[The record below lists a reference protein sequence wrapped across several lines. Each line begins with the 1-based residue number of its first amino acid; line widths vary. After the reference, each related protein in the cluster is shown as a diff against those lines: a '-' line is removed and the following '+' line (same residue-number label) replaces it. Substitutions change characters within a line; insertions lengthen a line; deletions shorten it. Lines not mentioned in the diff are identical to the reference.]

1 MYFDAL
7 TLTAVADELR
17 ATILGGR
24 VQRVLLP
31 GPLSIG
37 LEVYAQRQRYQLLA
51 SADPQVARV
60 HLVRAR
66 LSRGV
71 EQATPLLLLLRKYVL
86 GGRII
91 AIEQP
96 PLERILVLSIAKE
109 TARRNHLESQ
119 IPPEAIPTEDESAED
134 ESAEDESADT
144 EYNDASPPSAAD
156 PDQPALC
163 CELIIEP
170 MDRRSNIILVD
181 DDNLILDSVKRVT
194 PEMSR
199 RVILPRHVY
208 ELPPR
213 QEKRNPQTATAAGMA
228 TLLESGARSLTRAIV
243 SAYRGVSPQVAREA
257 VYRALGRPDAEL
269 SAALPLEAPA
279 SHLRE
284 LFTAPWQPTLA
295 FDEDRPQAYAPYLLT
310 HLNGAAP
317 QPGISVALET
327 FYAAR
332 ESVTAHRRHRE
343 RVQQQL
349 TEARDR
355 LQHQQSQL
363 VAELERAQH
372 LEQQR
377 WEGEMIL
384 GFMHTLSPGQQ
395 TLEVE
400 GQTIKLDPDRSPLEA
415 AQARFR
421 AVDKA
426 KSALE
431 GVPERLK
438 TTEQQLAG
446 LEELLA
452 LLALTD
458 VREQIDQIAQ
468 EAAEQGYL
476 KPAHARAGAGRRG
489 KPRTPRL
496 KPLHLVSS
504 DGFDIFVGRSSEQNA
519 EVTFRIGQP
528 DDIWLHVR
536 TIPGG
541 HVIVRSGG
549 RDIPERTLEEAAG
562 LAAYFSGVR
571 HETAVDVDLSR
582 RKGVRK
588 VSGGPPGLVTYQAER
603 TLRVAPLPPWE
614 KQPEQRSP

>member
-31 GPLSIG
+31 SPLSIG
-37 LEVYAQRQRYQLLA
+37 LEIYAQRQRYQLLA

-119 IPPEAIPTEDESAED
+119 IAPEAIPTEDESAED
-134 ESAEDESADT
+134 EVADT
-144 EYNDASPPSAAD
+144 EDDAEPPPAAAD
-156 PDQPALC
+156 PNQPALQ
-163 CELIIEP
+163 CELVIEP

-213 QEKRNPQTATAAGMA
+213 QEKRNPQTTTAAGMA
-228 TLLESGARSLTRAIV
+228 ALLESGARSLTRAIV
-243 SAYRGVSPQVAREA
+243 GAYRGISPQVAREA
-257 VYRALGRPDAEL
+257 VYRALGHPDAEL
-269 SAALPLEAPA
+269 SPALPLEDLA

-295 FDEDRPQAYAPYLLT
+295 FEEERPQAYAPYLLT
-310 HLNGAAP
+310 HLSGAAP
-317 QPGISVALET
+317 QPGMSVALET

-332 ESVTAHRRHRE
+332 ESVTAHRQRRE

-349 TEARDR
+349 AEARDR
-355 LQHQQSQL
+355 LQHQQRQL

-400 GQTIKLDPDRSPLEA
+400 GQTINLDPDRSPLEE

-438 TTEQQLAG
+438 ATEQQLAG

-468 EAAEQGYL
+468 EAEEQGYIR
-476 KPAHARAGAGRRG
+476 PAHARAGAGRRG

-603 TLRVAPLPPWE
+603 TLRVAPRPPWE
-614 KQPEQRSP
+614 GQPGQRSK

>member
-91 AIEQP
+91 AIDQP

-119 IPPEAIPTEDESAED
+119 IPPEAIPSEDESAED
-134 ESAEDESADT
+134 ASVEDEEDD
-144 EYNDASPPSAAD
+144 EQPPIAAD
-156 PDQPALC
+156 PDQPPLQ
-163 CELIIEP
+163 CELVIEP
-170 MDRRSNIILVD
+170 MDRRSNIILID

-194 PEMSR
+194 PEMSQ

-228 TLLESGARSLTRAIV
+228 ALVESGARSLTRAIV
-243 SAYRGVSPQVAREA
+243 GAYRGVSPQVAREA
-257 VYRALGRPDAEL
+257 VYRALGHPDAEL
-269 SAALPLEAPA
+269 SAVLPMEELAT
-279 SHLRE
+279 HLRE
-284 LFTAPWQPTLA
+284 LFTPPWQPTLA
-295 FDEDRPQAYAPYLLT
+295 VAEEQPQAYAPYLLT
-310 HLNGAAP
+310 HRSGAAP

-332 ESVTAHRRHRE
+332 ESVTAHRQRRE

-355 LQHQQSQL
+355 LQHQQRQL
-363 VAELERAQH
+363 ATELERAQH

-400 GQTIKLDPDRSPLEA
+400 GQTIKLDPERSPLEA

-438 TTEQQLAG
+438 ATEQQLAG

-468 EAAEQGYL
+468 EAEEQGYIR
-476 KPAHARAGAGRRG
+476 PAQARAGAGRRG

-549 RDIPERTLEEAAG
+549 RDIPERTLQEAAG

-603 TLRVAPLPPWE
+603 TLRVAPLPPWAG
-614 KQPEQRSP
+614 QPGQRSE

>member
-31 GPLSIG
+31 GTLSIG
-37 LEVYAQRQRYQLLA
+37 LEVYARRQRYQLLA

-109 TARRNHLESQ
+109 TTRRNHPEPR
-119 IPPEAIPTEDESAED
+119 IAPEAIPYEDESDDTVYDD
-134 ESAEDESADT
+134 EH
-144 EYNDASPPSAAD
+144 PPFEAD
-156 PDQPALC
+156 PDQPPLR

-170 MDRRSNIILVD
+170 MDRRSNIILVN
-181 DDNLILDSVKRVT
+181 DDNLVLDSVKRVT
-194 PEMSR
+194 PRMSQ
-199 RVILPRHVY
+199 RVILPHHVY
-208 ELPPR
+208 ELPPG
-213 QEKRNPQTATAAGMA
+213 QQKRNPQTATAAGIA
-228 TLLESGARSLTRAIV
+228 ALIESGARSLTRAIV
-243 SAYRGVSPQVAREA
+243 GAYRGVSPQVAREA
-257 VYRALGRPDAEL
+257 VYRALGHPDAEL
-269 SAALPLEAPA
+269 SPTLPMEALAM
-279 SHLRE
+279 HLRE
-284 LFTAPWQPTLA
+284 LFTTPWQPTLV
-295 FDEDRPQAYAPYLLT
+295 FDADRPQAYAPYALT
-310 HLNGAAP
+310 HIGGAHP
-317 QPGISVALET
+317 QSSISITLER

-332 ESVTAHRRHRE
+332 ESTTAHRQHRE
-343 RVQQQL
+343 HVQQQL
-349 TEARDR
+349 AEARAR
-355 LQHQQSQL
+355 LQHQHSQL
-363 VAELERAQH
+363 TTELERAQH
-372 LEQQR
+372 LDQQR

-395 TLEVE
+395 TLQVE
-400 GQTIKLDPDRSPLEA
+400 GQTITLNPECSPLED

-431 GVPERLK
+431 GVPERIK
-438 TTEQQLAG
+438 ATEQQLAG

-468 EAAEQGYL
+468 EAEEQGYIR
-476 KPAHARAGAGRRG
+476 PAQARAGTGQRG

-504 DGFDIFVGRSSEQNA
+504 DGFDIYVGRSAEQNA

-528 DDIWLHVR
+528 DDLWLHVR

-541 HVIVRSGG
+541 HVIVRSAG
-549 RDIPERTLEEAAG
+549 RDIPERTLAEAAG

-603 TLRVAPLPPWE
+603 TLRVAPQPPWE
-614 KQPEQRSP
+614 GQPGQGAE

>member
-31 GPLSIG
+31 GPLSVG

-86 GGRII
+86 GGRIV

-109 TARRNHLESQ
+109 AARRNHLESQ
-119 IPPEAIPTEDESAED
+119 IPPEAIPTEDDSD
-134 ESAEDESADT
+134 DT
-144 EYNDASPPSAAD
+144 EYDDEQPPAAAD
-156 PDQPALC
+156 PDQPALQ

-194 PEMSR
+194 PEISR

-213 QEKRNPQTATAAGMA
+213 QEKRTPQTATTAGMA
-228 TLLESGARSLTRAIV
+228 ALLESGARSLTRAIV
-243 SAYRGVSPQVAREA
+243 GAYRGVSPQVAREA
-257 VYRALGRPDAEL
+257 VYRALGHPDAEL
-269 SAALPLEAPA
+269 SPALPLEELAT
-279 SHLRE
+279 HLRE
-284 LFTAPWQPTLA
+284 LFTAPWQPTLT
-295 FDEDRPQAYAPYLLT
+295 FTEERPQAYAPYVLT
-310 HLNGAAP
+310 HLSGAAP
-317 QPGISVALET
+317 QSDMSVALET

-332 ESVTAHRRHRE
+332 ESVTAHRQRRE

-363 VAELERAQH
+363 AAELERAQH

-400 GQTIKLDPDRSPLEA
+400 GQTINLDPDHSPLEA

-421 AVDKA
+421 TVDKA

-438 TTEQQLAG
+438 ATEQQLAG

-468 EAAEQGYL
+468 EAEEQGYI
-476 KPAHARAGAGRRG
+476 KPAHARAGTGRRG

-603 TLRVAPLPPWE
+603 TLRVAPRPPWE
-614 KQPEQRSP
+614 GQPGQRPT